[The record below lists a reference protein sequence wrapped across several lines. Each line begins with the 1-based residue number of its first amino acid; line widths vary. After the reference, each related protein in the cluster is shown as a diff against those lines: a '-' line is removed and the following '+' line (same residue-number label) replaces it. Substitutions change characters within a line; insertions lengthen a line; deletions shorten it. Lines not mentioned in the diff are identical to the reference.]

1 MNFIDPLGKE
11 HSLQSPPKRI
21 ISLVPSQTELLY
33 DLGLDESVVGITK
46 FCIHPNLKWKEVA
59 RVGGTKSVRLDNVR
73 RLQPDL
79 IIANKEENTKDQIE
93 ALAAEFPVWMSDI
106 HTLNDAYNMIRV
118 VGNFA
123 DKQEEAEEMVSEI
136 IRKWAPIKDIAAG
149 KKVAYLIWQHPE
161 MLAANNTFIGDVLRF
176 CGYCNVADNQSRYPE
191 ISIEQLQSLNPDHI
205 LLASE
210 PFPFVEKHAAR
221 YRSLFPNASVK
232 LVDGEMF
239 SWYGSRMKLA
249 APYIASLF

>member
-1 MNFIDPLGKE
+1 MYFIDPLGQE
-11 HSLQSPPKRI
+11 QQLQSPPKRI
-21 ISLVPSQTELLY
+21 VSLVPSQTELLF
-33 DLGLDESVVGITK
+33 DLGLDKEVVGITK

-59 RVGGTKSVRLDNVR
+59 RVGGTKNVRLDNVR

-93 ALAAEFPVWMSDI
+93 ALAAEFPVWMSNI
-106 HTLNDAYNMIRV
+106 HTLDEAFDMIRV

-123 DKQEEAEEMVSEI
+123 DKQEEAENLVSEI
-136 IRKWAPIKDIAAG
+136 MRNWAPIKNIAAG

-161 MLAANNTFIGDVLRF
+161 MLAANDTFIGDVLRF
-176 CGYCNVADNQSRYPE
+176 CGYGNVADNQTRYPE
-191 ISIEQLQSLNPDHI
+191 VSIERLQSLNPDHI

-221 YRSLFPNASVK
+221 YRALFPNTSVK